1 MAACNEPFDE
11 RVGTPMSEKDHNIDG
26 LKSLLQKW
34 NNEFDEFPEIRNSD
48 DAMKDLKQR
57 LEDTWNVFEQ
67 RFKKN

>member
-1 MAACNEPFDE
+1 
-11 RVGTPMSEKDHNIDG
+11 MSEKDHNIDG

>member
-1 MAACNEPFDE
+1 MACNKPVDE
-11 RVGTPMSEKDHNIDG
+11 RVGTPMSEKDNNIDG

-34 NNEFDEFPEIRNSD
+34 NIEFDELPEIRNSD